1 MSAMS
6 CTEVRSP
13 QQVLHLLCLRMNY
26 TFKERNDNKMIIDT
40 MSDVGV
46 HSYVNVVYHN
56 SFTLTDFIELLTIK

>member
-1 MSAMS
+1 
-6 CTEVRSP
+6 
-13 QQVLHLLCLRMNY
+13 
-26 TFKERNDNKMIIDT
+26 